1 VLVFHS
7 TGGALRRF
15 AAGGVD
21 PNDLAMTLALGL
33 PMAWYLANTYHRPLI
48 IWICRAY
55 LAVGV
60 LAIGLTGS
68 RGGLLTT
75 VVALTIVPLTMTRLS
90 PKRMVAM
97 VSMLFLA
104 GALAVAYVPEQIVE
118 RLATTSTEVEDLRG
132 GGRIKMWR
140 AGIHAFPMHPILG
153 YGTSGFIRA
162 VTPELG
168 PGALVAHNSF
178 VSLLVEQG
186 VIGLT
191 LYLLMFLA
199 AYRGVRR
206 LPRLERRFGLVLL
219 GTLVMAMTPLTWED
233 QKSAWFV
240 LGTLVAFAY
249 ARREAAAERP
259 MARVRPGPPLVGG
272 PITRR
277 PVGPAAPAGETA

>member
-1 VLVFHS
+1 MKPITKPIILVGTGRCGSTVFHRILATHPQAMWLS
-7 TGGALRRF
+7 GFAYQFPTRPGINRR
-15 AAGGVD
+15 AVA
-21 PNDLAMTLALGL
+21 AMTLALGL
-33 PMAWYLANTYHRPLI
+33 PMAWYLASTYHRPLM
-48 IWICRAY
+48 IWVCRAY

-104 GALAVAYVPEQIVE
+104 GALAVAYVPEQIVK

-140 AGIHAFPMHPILG
+140 AGIRAFPLHPILG

-178 VSLLVEQG
+178 ISLLVEQG

-191 LYLLMFLA
+191 LYLLMDSVA
-199 AYRGVRR
+199 A
-206 LPRLERRFGLVLL
+206 RLECQR
-219 GTLVMAMTPLTWED
+219 W
-233 QKSAWFV
+233 Q
-240 LGTLVAFAY
+240 
-249 ARREAAAERP
+249 
-259 MARVRPGPPLVGG
+259 
-272 PITRR
+272 
-277 PVGPAAPAGETA
+277 